1 MTVGIVSALWQ
12 EEAAVQLVVDKLDAV
27 HKHSNDHN
35 RYHEGWLPSTD
46 PQRPHRVVVASAS
59 RDGISD
65 AAVICANLWRSY
77 PDLECIVFCGIAGGV
92 PRPDEPT
99 RHVRLG
105 DIVVAEQIV
114 SYGHV
119 RRTDG
124 ADGLRRSPGLTFNP
138 LIQAL
143 KQIRIDIEKGHQPW
157 RAWLS
162 GTDSTR
168 VKFAR
173 PPAETDVL
181 YVGGRSVEH
190 PDATATGHEQGWPKV
205 HYGTIGSADRLLRDE
220 VERDRLLRSFNLM
233 AVEMESTGLAA
244 AAASNNR
251 GFFVVR
257 GIVDYCENTGK
268 NDTWHFYSSLAS
280 AAFVRALL
288 GACHPLG
295 ADRPTAAGPA
305 ASAQFDSDPPASAAV
320 PCAVP
325 APSPAVSSS
334 PALADGRPAWWR
346 GRRPLVLVGVPL
358 LAASMFLPLRTSP
371 SASGQGAGLSMG
383 GPSGFA
389 SAPTPSPAPSL
400 QSGPVGGPDAAG
412 TAPDLAGHETRPVPS
427 TTRPSTAPTATPTI
441 TRTTSPPV
449 SETTPATGGDTV
461 TIQPI
466 KWIKVTATGAKVMP
480 DRDPDSDFEIEYNAV
495 DPMHPGT
502 VSYPNTDGSCT
513 KPDNSQ
519 GLGID
524 PDAAVTVCGTTRGGS
539 PVKLRI
545 SKDPAN
551 SGNRIVQVTH
561 LD

>member
-1 MTVGIVSALWQ
+1 VTVGIGSALWQ
-12 EEAAVQLVVDKLDAV
+12 EEAAVQLVVDKLEAV
-27 HKHSNDHN
+27 RKHSNDLN

-46 PQRPHRVVVASAS
+46 PHRPHRVVVASAS

-105 DIVVAEQIV
+105 DVVVAEQIV
-114 SYGHV
+114 SYGSV
-119 RRTDG
+119 RRRDG
-124 ADGLRRSPGLTFNP
+124 ANELRRAPGLTFNP

-143 KQIRIDIEKGHQPW
+143 KQLRIDIETGHQPW

-162 GTDSTR
+162 STDPR
-168 VKFAR
+168 RIKFVR

-190 PDATATGHEQGWPKV
+190 PDAAATGHEKGWPKV
-205 HYGTIGSADRLLRDE
+205 HYGTIGSADMLLRDE
-220 VERDRLLRSFNLM
+220 VERDRLLQSFNLM
-233 AVEMESTGLAA
+233 AVEMESTGLAS

-251 GFFVVR
+251 GYFVVR

-268 NDTWHFYSSLAS
+268 NDVWHFYSSLAA

-295 ADRPTAAGPA
+295 TDRPSASGLA
-305 ASAQFDSDPPASAAV
+305 ASAQFDRDPPAGAAV

-334 PALADGRPAWWR
+334 PALADDRAAWWR

-358 LAASMFLPLRTSP
+358 LAASIFLPLRP
-371 SASGQGAGLSMG
+371 SSSKPRQGTGLSTD

-389 SAPTPSPAPSL
+389 SAPTPSPVPSPVPSL
-400 QSGPVGGPDAAG
+400 RPGPVGGPGAIG
-412 TAPDLAGHETRPVPS
+412 TAPDSAGHETQPVPS
-427 TTRPSTAPTATPTI
+427 TTRPSTAPTTTPTVI
-441 TRTTSPPV
+441 PTTTS
-449 SETTPATGGDTV
+449 TPANTAPATEGSTV
-461 TIQPI
+461 TLQPI
-466 KWIKVTATGAKVMP
+466 KWIKVTATDVKVMP

-502 VSYPNTDGSCT
+502 VSYPNTDGTCT
-513 KPDNSQ
+513 TPDNSQ
-519 GLGID
+519 GRGID
-524 PDAAVTVCGTTRGGS
+524 PDATVTMCGTTRGGS
-539 PVKLRI
+539 QVKLRI
-545 SKDPAN
+545 SKDPPIPLSA
-551 SGNRIVQVTH
+551 SSR
-561 LD
+561 